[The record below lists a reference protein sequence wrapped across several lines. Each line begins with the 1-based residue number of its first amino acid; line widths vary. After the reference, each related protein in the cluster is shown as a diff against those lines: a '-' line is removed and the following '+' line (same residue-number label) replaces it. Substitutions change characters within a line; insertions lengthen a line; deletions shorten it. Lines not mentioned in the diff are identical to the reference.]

1 MRRPY
6 RSRLGPQAS
15 LLATT
20 VDKLETKGL
29 QNSMQFIISLILANN
44 RANIRANTV
53 DIPDQGFNISSTA
66 DVQGFCTPLS
76 TLSVYAQA

>member
-6 RSRLGPQAS
+6 RPRPVPQAR
-15 LLATT
+15 LLSTT
-20 VDKLETKGL
+20 VDKPEADGL

-66 DVQGFCTPLS
+66 DVQDFCTPLS
-76 TLSVYAQA
+76 KLSVYAQA